1 MSELLD
7 ASTWRTFGSDA
18 VLMIAISIAELRRAG
33 VAIAAHEAVAIA
45 QHLIHDRRARI
56 PEPPYGSPSPDNVSI
71 GADGTVICRGCTV
84 TLTASEIAIFLQAV
98 LSNGAPVPGGLR
110 YAIARAMHEIDAPPF
125 DSVDDFS
132 VVLAHYERGARLD
145 VVRALAAKMEP
156 HRHVASVSRMTID
169 RRRAGPSS
177 SELRRLLREAD
188 RELFEQRLFTPPPAP
203 RPMGSRL
210 RILGAVILCVL
221 AIGGASVSGP
231 RVDRSPALQP
241 AEVVPSAP
249 RAVAVNVTGDAV
261 LSGSGGAGPSGP
273 RSDRGPKRGAPQ
285 QRGAPQRRAAPPQ
298 KVVAQ
303 QRVVPQRA
311 ASLDRDRQGHK
322 AASRGVLDVLRLRW
336 LRRTIV
342 VRDDL

>member
-33 VAIAAHEAVAIA
+33 VTIAAHEAVAIA
-45 QHLIHDRRARI
+45 QHLIHDIRARI

-110 YAIARAMHEIDAPPF
+110 YAIARAMHEVDAPPF

-188 RELFEQRLFTPPPAP
+188 RELFEQRLFTPPPPAP

-210 RILGAVILCVL
+210 RILGAAILCVL

-249 RAVAVNVTGDAV
+249 RAVNVTGDAV
-261 LSGSGGAGPSGP
+261 LSGSGGAGPSRP
-273 RSDRGPKRGAPQ
+273 RSDRGPKRAAPQ